1 MRVLKSI
8 FFECSR
14 NLLSYSGP
22 GSGVGPGGLG
32 GSGLGRLGSGSEGP
46 GGSGA
51 RTWRSWGP
59 GRVARTVPEGQAP
72 GGKITKI
79 AKIAIFRFCIGN
91 FPIKTGF
98 FRKTRVLGLF
108 FVIFG
113 PSGPE
118 KWVPKAFSYRK
129 TPLGPISGPGGWGLG
144 RKTGIWRSDPGS
156 GAGPGG
162 LGGSD
167 PD

>member
-1 MRVLKSI
+1 MPVSV
-8 FFECSR
+8 
-14 NLLSYSGP
+14 SYGP
-22 GSGVGPGGLG
+22 DRQNPGQPDPRSTGSGVG
-32 GSGLGRLGSGSEGP
+32 SGSRRT
-46 GGSGA
+46 GGV
-51 RTWRSWGP
+51 WGP

-72 GGKITKI
+72 GGKIAKI
-79 AKIAIFRFCIGN
+79 AKIAIFPFSNVI
-91 FPIKTGF
+91 FPIKIAF

>member
-1 MRVLKSI
+1 MPVRFRVARIVKIRANPTPDPPDLGSGPDPGRPGGWAR
-8 FFECSR
+8 SGGQVP
-14 NLLSYSGP
+14 GP
-22 GSGVGPGGLG
+22 GSDPEV
-32 GSGLGRLGSGSEGP
+32 
-46 GGSGA
+46 
-51 RTWRSWGP
+51 WGP

-72 GGKITKI
+72 GGKMAKI
-79 AKIAIFRFCIGN
+79 AKIAILTIFYSVFLFKIA
-91 FPIKTGF
+91 F

>member
-1 MRVLKSI
+1 MPVRFRMARIVKI
-8 FFECSR
+8 R
-14 NLLSYSGP
+14 ANP
-22 GSGVGPGGLG
+22 TPDPPD
-32 GSGLGRLGSGSEGP
+32 LGSGPDP
-46 GGSGA
+46 GGRVGV
-51 RTWRSWGP
+51 WGP

-72 GGKITKI
+72 GGKMAKI
-79 AKIAIFRFCIGN
+79 AKIAILTIFYSVFLFKIA
-91 FPIKTGF
+91 F